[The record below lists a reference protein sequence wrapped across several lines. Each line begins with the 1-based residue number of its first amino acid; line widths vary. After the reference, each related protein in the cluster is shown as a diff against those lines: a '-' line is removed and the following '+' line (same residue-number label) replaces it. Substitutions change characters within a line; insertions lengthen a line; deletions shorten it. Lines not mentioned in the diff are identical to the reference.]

1 MEPGKSS
8 SCLIDI
14 QGMRCQ
20 SCVKNIEKTISGKLG
35 ILTIKVDLE
44 KKEGSVQY
52 DSEILTPDQIA
63 EFIDDMGFGSTVKT
77 EQDNL
82 LQVHE
87 GKLSFL
93 FLYFLLFLTDF
104 LFCVKIPKKKP
115 PAVSPK
121 RRPPVTKVLCQPLPV
136 KPFKCQLKLKNV
148 TFKSVE

>member
-20 SCVKNIEKTISGKLG
+20 SCVKNIENTISGKLG

-44 KKEGSVQY
+44 KKEGLVQY
-52 DSEILTPDQIA
+52 DCEILTPEQIA

-77 EQDNL
+77 EQDNP
-82 LQVHE
+82 LQVYE
-87 GKLSFL
+87 GDLSISFL
-93 FLYFLLFLTDF
+93 DFILHFTDF
-104 LFCVKIPKKKP
+104 LIFVKVPKKEP
-115 PAVSPK
+115 PVVSPK
-121 RRPPVTKVLCQPLPV
+121 RKPPVTKVPCQHLPV
-136 KPFKCQLKLKNV
+136 KLLKHQLKLKNV